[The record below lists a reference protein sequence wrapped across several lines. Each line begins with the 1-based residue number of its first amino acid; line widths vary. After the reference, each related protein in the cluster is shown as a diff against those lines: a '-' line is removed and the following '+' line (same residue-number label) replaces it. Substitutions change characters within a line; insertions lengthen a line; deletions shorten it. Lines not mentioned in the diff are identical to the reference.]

1 ALRVPADEE
10 PMEFYRPAMRHP
22 DPKIRFA
29 AVDVINKILRDK
41 SAAARAIADVLTD
54 PNRGV
59 RLAAVDAQG
68 RVHNPETV
76 ATLIRCL
83 DDADVAAR
91 RVAMNYLANVKYVPA
106 MPRIA
111 EHLRDDGEAVAA
123 ELIKF
128 GPAAENVAI
137 AKAGADSDAK
147 TRLAALTVL
156 DSIGTKASL

>member
-1 ALRVPADEE
+1 ALRVPAGEE

-83 DDADVAAR
+83 DDADGAIRASAVRALAKFKDESCIEALAAHVADDETTVRDA
-91 RVAMNYLANVKYVPA
+91 LA
-106 MPRIA
+106 
-111 EHLRDDGEAVAA
+111 E
-123 ELIKF
+123 F
-128 GPAAENVAI
+128 GPE
-137 AKAGADSDAK
+137 KK
-147 TRLAALTVL
+147 ER
-156 DSIGTKASL
+156 